1 MVASFSR
8 EQPVAT
14 NSRRKGWRRRWLAM
28 FTAGTLVACATPP
41 PAPPEPASAAPPPS
55 TQIYFYPAKGQSAAQ
70 QDRDRYECYLWA
82 KKQTG
87 FDPSA
92 PALAPHQRVQVIPT
106 APPGRDTAVGAV
118 TGAVI
123 GAVVSPPG
131 RSVEGAAVG
140 AVAGAVVGAASEAA
154 RQEQAERVGLVLV
167 RLLAERRPHR
177 AAGQQLSSRHG
188 RLSRRARLHGSLSCA
203 PKRCSH

>member
-92 PALAPHQRVQVIPT
+92 PALAPHQRVQVIST

-154 RQEQAERVGLVLV
+154 RQEQAERVQ
-167 RLLAERRPHR
+167 ERYDRR
-177 AAGQQLSSRHG
+177 AAQRAARIEQQASSY
-188 RLSRRARLHGSLSCA
+188 RRAMAACLEGRGYTVH
-203 PKRCSH
+203 

>member
-1 MVASFSR
+1 
-8 EQPVAT
+8 
-14 NSRRKGWRRRWLAM
+14 M
-28 FTAGTLVACATPP
+28 FTAMTLVACATPP

-55 TQIYFYPAKGQSAAQ
+55 TQIYFYPTKGQGAAQ

-92 PALAPHQRVQVIPT
+92 LELAPHQRVQVIPT

-118 TGAVI
+118 TGAVL

-131 RSVEGAAVG
+131 RSAEGAAVG
-140 AVAGAVVGAASEAA
+140 AVAGAMVGAASEAA
-154 RQEQAERVGLVLV
+154 RQEQAERIQQRYDAQQAQRMA
-167 RLLAERRPHR
+167 RLE
-177 AAGQQLSSRHG
+177 QQASNY
-188 RLSRRARLHGSLSCA
+188 RRAMAACLEGRGYTVH
-203 PKRCSH
+203 